1 VPASQRDINFFDR
14 AVVEDPFPYY
24 EEIRSAGR
32 VVWNDLLRAWMVT
45 GFEDCKAVLSE
56 PSRFSNAQ
64 YRDPAKVW
72 WFEAPNM
79 VMADP
84 PDNRR
89 LRQPLAPMFTRGSV
103 ARLEAR
109 AIEVVDDLLA
119 AMVASPGGFD
129 IIRDF
134 TMIPTVIL
142 AEMIG
147 VPRSRQE
154 DFRRW
159 SSTIAGSLAYG
170 NEDPQA
176 LERMRQA
183 SAELK
188 LYLEEELE
196 QHRREPS
203 DDLLSHML
211 QLPPDLRMNDA
222 EIRSTIS
229 VLLLAGYDTTAKL
242 MSNCLVV
249 LERHPAQR
257 RLLVDDPTLIP
268 AAIEEVLRWCGVLHG
283 VLRTVEDDTDLFGT
297 PVAKGQ
303 MVCTMPAAA
312 NHDPDRWPDPM
323 RFDIRR
329 EQKPHL
335 GFGHGHHL
343 CIGAPLARLETK
355 IALERLLRLA
365 PQYSLRDVD
374 YGKAWFVRGPERG
387 LLQVTVPAP
396 A

>member
-1 VPASQRDINFFDR
+1 MPGNEQSINFFDR
-14 AVVEDPFPYY
+14 AVVEDPYPHY
-24 EEIRSAGR
+24 EQVRSAGPI
-32 VVWNDLLRAWMVT
+32 VWNDLLRVWMVT
-45 GFEDCKAVLSE
+45 GFEDCKTVLSD

-72 WFEAPNM
+72 WFEAANM

-84 PDNRR
+84 PDHRR
-89 LRQPLAPMFTRGSV
+89 LRQPLSPMFTRGAV

-109 AIEVVDDLLA
+109 IADVVDELLA
-119 AMVASPGGFD
+119 PMVASPDGFD

-170 NEDPQA
+170 NEDPEA
-176 LERMRQA
+176 LARMQRA
-183 SAELK
+183 TEELRV
-188 LYLEEELE
+188 YLEEEFE
-196 QHRREPS
+196 RHRRTQP
-203 DDLLSHML
+203 DDLLTYML
-211 QLPPDLRMNDA
+211 QLPPELRMSDA

-242 MSNCLVV
+242 MSNCLVE
-249 LERHPAQR
+249 LERHADQR
-257 RLLVDDPTLIP
+257 RLLADDPALIP
-268 AAIEEVLRWCGVLHG
+268 VAIEEVLRWCGVLHG
-283 VLRTVEDDTDLFGT
+283 VLRTVEHDMELLGAD
-297 PVAKGQ
+297 VAKGQ

-312 NHDPDRWPDPM
+312 NRDPDRWPDPL

-355 IALERLLRLA
+355 IALERLLRVA
-365 PQYSLRDVD
+365 PEYSLRDVD
-374 YGKAWFVRGPERG
+374 YGKGWFIRGPERG
-387 LLQVTVPAP
+387 LLQVTAPAP
-396 A
+396 V

>member
-1 VPASQRDINFFDR
+1 M
-14 AVVEDPFPYY
+14 VEHD
-24 EEIRSAGR
+24 
-32 VVWNDLLRAWMVT
+32 
-45 GFEDCKAVLSE
+45 
-56 PSRFSNAQ
+56 
-64 YRDPAKVW
+64 
-72 WFEAPNM
+72 
-79 VMADP
+79 
-84 PDNRR
+84 RR
-89 LRQPLAPMFTRGSV
+89 L
-103 ARLEAR
+103 
-109 AIEVVDDLLA
+109 
-119 AMVASPGGFD
+119 
-129 IIRDF
+129 
-134 TMIPTVIL
+134 
-142 AEMIG
+142 
-147 VPRSRQE
+147 
-154 DFRRW
+154 
-159 SSTIAGSLAYG
+159 LAYG

-196 QHRREPS
+196 QHRRAPS
-203 DDLLSHML
+203 DDLLSSML
-211 QLPPDLRMNDA
+211 QLPSELRMSDA

-249 LERHPAQR
+249 LERHPDQR
-257 RLLVDDPTLIP
+257 RLVVDDPTLIP

-283 VLRTVEDDTDLFGT
+283 VLRTVEEDTDLCGT
-297 PVAKGQ
+297 TVAKGQ

-312 NHDPDRWPDPM
+312 NRDPDRWPDPL

-355 IALERLLRLA
+355 IALDRLLRLA
-365 PQYSLRDVD
+365 PEYSLRDVD

-387 LLQVTVPAP
+387 MFQVTVPAP